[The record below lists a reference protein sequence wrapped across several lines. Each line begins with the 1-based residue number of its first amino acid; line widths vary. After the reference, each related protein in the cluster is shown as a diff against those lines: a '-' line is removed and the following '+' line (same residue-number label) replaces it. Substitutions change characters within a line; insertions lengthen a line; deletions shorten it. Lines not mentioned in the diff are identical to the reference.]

1 MQPPFIDEGSF
12 VPRPSV
18 LTFDNQRVK
27 IGTPAYVYVGYNV
40 TIDCNIVAG
49 LSPITIQWYH
59 NGSLYPT
66 GGSLSVTNFTITN
79 ASNGDFWQ
87 CKASNS
93 HGIDIE
99 TTIIYV
105 LPSKYACMYAL
116 HSIYL

>member
-18 LTFDNQRVK
+18 FTFDNQRVK

-40 TIDCNIVAG
+40 TIDCNIIAG
-49 LSPITIQWYH
+49 LSPIAIQWYH

-66 GGSLSVTNFTITN
+66 GGSLSVTNVTITN
-79 ASNGDFWQ
+79 ASNGDLWQ

-105 LPSKYACMYAL
+105 LPSKYPCMYAL
-116 HSIYL
+116 PSIYL